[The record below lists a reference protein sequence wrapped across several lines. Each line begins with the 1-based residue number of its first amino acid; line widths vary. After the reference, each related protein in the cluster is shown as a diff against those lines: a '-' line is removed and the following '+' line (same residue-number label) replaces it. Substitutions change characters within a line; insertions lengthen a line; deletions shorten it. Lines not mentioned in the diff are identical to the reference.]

1 MDLALL
7 TERGNVMKVH
17 SGDNPYSYQRQPS
30 VTDLPL
36 VSYELGT
43 AYCLSV

>member
-17 SGDNPYSYQRQPS
+17 SVDNPYSYQRQPS
-30 VTDLPL
+30 VIDLPL
-36 VSYELGT
+36 VAYELGT
-43 AYCLSV
+43 AYCLSA